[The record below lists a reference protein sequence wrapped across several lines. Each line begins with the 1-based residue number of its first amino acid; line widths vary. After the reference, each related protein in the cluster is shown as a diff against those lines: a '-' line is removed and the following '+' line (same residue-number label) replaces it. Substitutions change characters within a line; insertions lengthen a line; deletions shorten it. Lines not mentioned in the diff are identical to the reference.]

1 MSETTNPTVRIET
14 SMGNI
19 VLELD
24 AVNAPI
30 STANFIAYANDGFY
44 EDTIF
49 HRVIDGFMVQGGGLT
64 ADMSDKSNKKVPI
77 KNEAANGLKN
87 DHGTVAMARTN
98 VIDSAT
104 SQFFINVGEN
114 SFLNHTAPTPQGF
127 GYAVFGKVTDG
138 LEVIDAIRQ
147 VKTGNKGLH
156 QDVPVETITIQKVT
170 VE

>member
-64 ADMSDKSNKKVPI
+64 ADMSDKSNKKAPV

-98 VIDSAT
+98 VVDSAT

-138 LEVIDAIRQ
+138 MDVVEAIRQ
-147 VKTGNKGLH
+147 VKTGNKGMY
-156 QDVPVETITIQKVT
+156 QDVPVENITIQKVT